1 MKKYAL
7 STVATILLAASSSF
21 AASINVLYTDGTCHY
36 TDKTVVERIEI
47 GDGKVTVVTSD
58 GESRQHLVADI
69 ERIELNSTQSGV
81 DAAADASV
89 TVVVSRNS
97 ISISGSQALGDVA
110 LFDSAGRVVASAGA
124 RGASASLSTSHISEG
139 VYILRVG
146 KISQKILIK

>member
-21 AASINVLYTDGTCHY
+21 AASINVLYTDVTCHY

-81 DAAADASV
+81 SV

-97 ISISGSQALGDVA
+97 ISISGTEALGDVA
-110 LFDSAGRVVASAGA
+110 LFDSAGRIVASAVA

>member
-21 AASINVLYTDGTCHY
+21 AASINVFYTDGTCYY

-81 DAAADASV
+81 DAAIDASV

-97 ISISGSQALGDVA
+97 ISISGTEALGDVA
-110 LFDSAGRVVASAGA
+110 LFDSAGRVVASAVA